1 MWWEEAILAVARAHG
16 WPVVGDSWYVEV
28 GPRYGLFGPRRL
40 VVEVRDGT
48 SGGVRGS
55 FLFDVARR
63 ALVATRISPRR
74 FVPLWRLRCWASC
87 LLWLPVRLLLW
98 VPYRC
103 GAWLGP
109 ACGRWAERL
118 RQRMES
124 RAEPGA
130 APDRGGSS

>member
-74 FVPLWRLRCWASC
+74 
-87 LLWLPVRLLLW
+87 
-98 VPYRC
+98 
-103 GAWLGP
+103 AWLGP
-109 ACGRWAERL
+109 ACGRWAERV